1 MSNYKKKVIVDSMSM
16 QEILLLLNE
25 DVKFLQHKIDEN
37 KKKYRRLIAN
47 STRKERVFYNPLN
60 YKSAAGFNYVIQ
72 FFKRAYDE
80 KEQDK
85 LGVLYYI
92 WFLKCE
98 DTNSGKKRGTYAVT
112 VSRLSLG
119 NEWIW
124 HCTIYKPH
132 FMDRY
137 KERFLKDNSIP
148 RLEAFHHYYLNNL
161 KVSSSGRP
169 SVKYPKGYW
178 MVCNDGLCLCN
189 RLEGFT
195 VEVATFV
202 DYETAELQ
210 KMQFAL
216 DAQQAM
222 LDIGFELKL
231 PEEDF
236 DEFEEV

>member
-1 MSNYKKKVIVDSMSM
+1 MSM

-25 DVKFLQHKIDEN
+25 DVRFLQHKIDEN
-37 KKKYRRLIAN
+37 TKKYRRLIAN

-80 KEQDK
+80 KEKDR

-92 WFLKCE
+92 WFMKSE
-98 DTNSGKKRGTYAVT
+98 ETNNGKKRGVYAVT

-124 HCTIYKPH
+124 QCKIYKPH

-137 KERFLKDNSIP
+137 KERFLKDKSIP
-148 RLEAFHHYYLNNL
+148 KIEAFHRYFLNNL

-169 SVKYPKGYW
+169 SQKYPKGFW
-178 MVCNDGLCLCN
+178 MACNDGLCLCN

-202 DYETAELQ
+202 DYAEAGF
-210 KMQFAL
+210 KKKQFAY
-216 DAQQAM
+216 DAKQAM
-222 LDIGFELKL
+222 LDIGFEINL

-236 DEFEEV
+236 DEFEEE